1 MDRLI
6 LEAKTKEVK
15 TEAKEASVQAH
26 AEVKQEVKKAT
37 TLEEKVISKQEQKEQ
52 EITEEEKEEVEEK
65 KEIYNGY
72 LSNFENLTLSD
83 VKSQET
89 VDEVAEEVQNEEI
102 EDEQKVSPPQVK
114 EEKTVKKLI
123 IEKPNYDFIAKS
135 NKKEKPRRK
144 GKLKTIVLACAL
156 AICSVLCVSGA
167 VMCDQLNDNYLELQD
182 TYDLNLR
189 TYLSNIN
196 KLNIT
201 NQGLEF
207 LETYPEELNAPSDIG
222 KTSNWFD
229 RLANF
234 IAGLFGG

>member
-6 LEAKTKEVK
+6 LEAKTEV
-15 TEAKEASVQAH
+15 KEASVQTQ
-26 AEVKQEVKKAT
+26 AEEKQEVKKKEI

-52 EITEEEKEEVEEK
+52 EKIEEKVEEVEEK
-65 KEIYNGY
+65 KEIYDGY

-83 VKSQET
+83 VKSQEA
-89 VDEVAEEVQNEEI
+89 VKEEEPVAEVAEEVVE
-102 EDEQKVSPPQVK
+102 
-114 EEKTVKKLI
+114 EEKPLAVQERAVKKLI

-135 NKKEKPRRK
+135 NKKEKPKRK

-156 AICSVLCVSGA
+156 AVCSVLCVSGA
-167 VMCDQLNDNYLELQD
+167 VMCDQLNNNYLELQD

-189 TYLSNIN
+189 SYLSNIN

-207 LETYPEELNAPSDIG
+207 LETYPEELNTPSSIG

-229 RLANF
+229 RIANF

>member
-6 LEAKTKEVK
+6 LEAKTEVK
-15 TEAKEASVQAH
+15 EKSMETK
-26 AEVKQEVKKAT
+26 AEEKQEVKKKEI

-52 EITEEEKEEVEEK
+52 EKIEEKVEEVEEK
-65 KEIYNGY
+65 KEIYDGY

-83 VKSQET
+83 VKSQEA
-89 VDEVAEEVQNEEI
+89 VKEEEPVAEVAEEVVE
-102 EDEQKVSPPQVK
+102 
-114 EEKTVKKLI
+114 EEKPLAVQERTVKKLI

-135 NKKEKPRRK
+135 NKKEKPKRK

-156 AICSVLCVSGA
+156 AVCSVLCVSGA
-167 VMCDQLNDNYLELQD
+167 VMCDQLNNNYLELQD

-189 TYLSNIN
+189 SYLSNIN

-207 LETYPEELNAPSDIG
+207 LETYPEELNTPSSIG

-229 RLANF
+229 RIANF

>member
-6 LEAKTKEVK
+6 LEAKTEV
-15 TEAKEASVQAH
+15 KEASVETQA
-26 AEVKQEVKKAT
+26 EEKQEVKKIEI

-52 EITEEEKEEVEEK
+52 EKIEEKVEEVEEK
-65 KEIYNGY
+65 KEIYDGY

-83 VKSQET
+83 VKSQEA
-89 VDEVAEEVQNEEI
+89 VKEQEPVAQVAEEVVE
-102 EDEQKVSPPQVK
+102 
-114 EEKTVKKLI
+114 EEKPLAVQERTVKKLI

-135 NKKEKPRRK
+135 NKKEKKK

-156 AICSVLCVSGA
+156 AVCSVLCVSGA
-167 VMCDQLNDNYLELQD
+167 VMCDQLNNNYLELQD

-189 TYLSNIN
+189 SYLSNIN

-207 LETYPEELNAPSDIG
+207 LETYPEELNTPSSIG
-222 KTSNWFD
+222 ETTNWFD
-229 RLANF
+229 RIANF

>member
-6 LEAKTKEVK
+6 LEAKTEV
-15 TEAKEASVQAH
+15 KEASVQTQ
-26 AEVKQEVKKAT
+26 AEEKQEVKKT
-37 TLEEKVISKQEQKEQ
+37 EITLEEKVISKQEQKEQ
-52 EITEEEKEEVEEK
+52 EKIEEKVEEVEEK
-65 KEIYNGY
+65 KEIYDGY

-83 VKSQET
+83 VKPQEA
-89 VDEVAEEVQNEEI
+89 VKEQEPVAQVAEEVVE
-102 EDEQKVSPPQVK
+102 
-114 EEKTVKKLI
+114 EEKPLAVQERTVKKLI

-135 NKKEKPRRK
+135 NKKEKPKRK

-156 AICSVLCVSGA
+156 AVCSVLCVSGA
-167 VMCDQLNDNYLELQD
+167 VMCDQLNNNYLELQD

-189 TYLSNIN
+189 SYLSNIN

-207 LETYPEELNAPSDIG
+207 LETYPEELNTPSSIG

-229 RLANF
+229 RIANF

>member
-6 LEAKTKEVK
+6 LEAKTKEAK
-15 TEAKEASVQAH
+15 TEAKEASVQAQ
-26 AEVKQEVKKAT
+26 AEEKQEVKKET

-52 EITEEEKEEVEEK
+52 EITEKEEVEE
-65 KEIYNGY
+65 EIYNGY

-89 VDEVAEEVQNEEI
+89 VDEVAEEVQSEEI

>member
-6 LEAKTKEVK
+6 LEAKTEV
-15 TEAKEASVQAH
+15 KEASVQTQ
-26 AEVKQEVKKAT
+26 AEEKQEVKKKEI

-52 EITEEEKEEVEEK
+52 EKVEEVEEK
-65 KEIYNGY
+65 KEIYDGY

-83 VKSQET
+83 VKPQEA
-89 VDEVAEEVQNEEI
+89 VKEEEPVAEVAEEV
-102 EDEQKVSPPQVK
+102 VG
-114 EEKTVKKLI
+114 EEKPLAVQERTVKKLI

-135 NKKEKPRRK
+135 NKKEKPKRK

-156 AICSVLCVSGA
+156 AVCSVLCVSGA
-167 VMCDQLNDNYLELQD
+167 VMCDQLNNNYLELQD

-189 TYLSNIN
+189 SYLSNIN

-207 LETYPEELNAPSDIG
+207 LETYPEELNTPSSIG
-222 KTSNWFD
+222 ETTNWFD
-229 RLANF
+229 RIANF

>member
-6 LEAKTKEVK
+6 LEAKTEV
-15 TEAKEASVQAH
+15 KEASVQTQ
-26 AEVKQEVKKAT
+26 AEEKQEVKKKEI
-37 TLEEKVISKQEQKEQ
+37 TLEEKVISKQEQKEK
-52 EITEEEKEEVEEK
+52 ENTEDTVEEVEEK
-65 KEIYNGY
+65 KEIYDGY

-83 VKSQET
+83 VKPQEA
-89 VDEVAEEVQNEEI
+89 VKEQEPVAQVAEEVVE
-102 EDEQKVSPPQVK
+102 
-114 EEKTVKKLI
+114 EEKPLAVQERTVKKLI

-135 NKKEKPRRK
+135 NKKEKPKRK

-156 AICSVLCVSGA
+156 AVCSVLCVSGA
-167 VMCDQLNDNYLELQD
+167 VMCDQLNNNYLELQD

-189 TYLSNIN
+189 SYLSNIN

-207 LETYPEELNAPSDIG
+207 LETYPEELNTPSSIG

-229 RLANF
+229 RIANF

>member
-6 LEAKTKEVK
+6 LEAKTKEAK
-15 TEAKEASVQAH
+15 TEVKETSVETKM
-26 AEVKQEVKKAT
+26 EVKQEVKKAT

-52 EITEEEKEEVEEK
+52 EITEKEEVEEK

-89 VDEVAEEVQNEEI
+89 VDEVAEEVQSEEI
-102 EDEQKVSPPQVK
+102 EDKEQISPPQVE

-135 NKKEKPRRK
+135 NKKEKKK

-167 VMCDQLNDNYLELQD
+167 VMCDQLNNNYLELQD

-189 TYLSNIN
+189 SYLSNIN

-207 LETYPEELNAPSDIG
+207 LETYPEELNTPSSIG
-222 KTSNWFD
+222 ETTNWFD
-229 RLANF
+229 RIANF

>member
-6 LEAKTKEVK
+6 LEAKTKEAK
-15 TEAKEASVQAH
+15 TEVKETSVQTQ
-26 AEVKQEVKKAT
+26 AEEKQEVKKET

-52 EITEEEKEEVEEK
+52 EITEEEKEEVED
-65 KEIYNGY
+65 EIYNGY
-72 LSNFENLTLSD
+72 LSNFDNLTLSD

-89 VDEVAEEVQNEEI
+89 VDEVAEEVQSEEI
-102 EDEQKVSPPQVK
+102 EDEQKEQISPPQIK

-135 NKKEKPRRK
+135 NKKEKKK
-144 GKLKTIVLACAL
+144 GKLKTIVLTCAL

>member
-6 LEAKTKEVK
+6 LEAKTEVK
-15 TEAKEASVQAH
+15 EKSVETK
-26 AEVKQEVKKAT
+26 AEEKQEVKKKEI

-52 EITEEEKEEVEEK
+52 EKIEEKVEEVEEK
-65 KEIYNGY
+65 KEIYDGY

-83 VKSQET
+83 VKPQEA
-89 VDEVAEEVQNEEI
+89 VKEEDPVAEVAEEVVE
-102 EDEQKVSPPQVK
+102 
-114 EEKTVKKLI
+114 EEKPLAVQERTVKKLI

-135 NKKEKPRRK
+135 NKKEKPKRK

-156 AICSVLCVSGA
+156 AVCSVLCVSGA
-167 VMCDQLNDNYLELQD
+167 VMCDQLNNNYLELQD

-189 TYLSNIN
+189 SYLSNIN

-222 KTSNWFD
+222 KSSNWFD
-229 RLANF
+229 RIANF

>member
-6 LEAKTKEVK
+6 LEAKTEV
-15 TEAKEASVQAH
+15 KEASVQTQ
-26 AEVKQEVKKAT
+26 AEEKQEVKKIEI

-52 EITEEEKEEVEEK
+52 EKIEEKVEEVEEK
-65 KEIYNGY
+65 KEIYDGY

-83 VKSQET
+83 VKPQEA
-89 VDEVAEEVQNEEI
+89 VKEQEPVAQVAEEVVE
-102 EDEQKVSPPQVK
+102 
-114 EEKTVKKLI
+114 EEKPLAVQERTVKKLI

-135 NKKEKPRRK
+135 NKKEKSKRK

-156 AICSVLCVSGA
+156 AVCSVLCVSGA
-167 VMCDQLNDNYLELQD
+167 VMCDQLNNNYLELQD

-189 TYLSNIN
+189 SYLSNIN

-207 LETYPEELNAPSDIG
+207 LETYPEELNTPSSIG
-222 KTSNWFD
+222 ETTNWFD
-229 RLANF
+229 RIANF

>member
-6 LEAKTKEVK
+6 LEAKTEV
-15 TEAKEASVQAH
+15 KEASVETKAD
-26 AEVKQEVKKAT
+26 EKQEVKKIEI

-52 EITEEEKEEVEEK
+52 EKIEEKVEEVEEK
-65 KEIYNGY
+65 KEIYDGY

-83 VKSQET
+83 VKPQEA
-89 VDEVAEEVQNEEI
+89 VKEQEPVAQVAEEVVE
-102 EDEQKVSPPQVK
+102 
-114 EEKTVKKLI
+114 EEKPLAVQERTVKKLI

-135 NKKEKPRRK
+135 NKKEKPKRK

-156 AICSVLCVSGA
+156 AVCSVLCVSGA
-167 VMCDQLNDNYLELQD
+167 VMCDQLNNNYLELQD

-189 TYLSNIN
+189 SYLSNIN

-207 LETYPEELNAPSDIG
+207 LETYPEELNTPSSIG

-229 RLANF
+229 RIANF

>member
-6 LEAKTKEVK
+6 LEAKTEV
-15 TEAKEASVQAH
+15 KEASVQTQAD
-26 AEVKQEVKKAT
+26 EKQEVKKIEI

-52 EITEEEKEEVEEK
+52 EKIEEKVEEVEEK

-89 VDEVAEEVQNEEI
+89 VDEVAEEVQSEEI

-167 VMCDQLNDNYLELQD
+167 VMCDQLNNNYLELQD

-189 TYLSNIN
+189 SYLSNIN

-207 LETYPEELNAPSDIG
+207 LETYPEELNTPSSIG

-229 RLANF
+229 RIANF

>member
-6 LEAKTKEVK
+6 LEAKTEV
-15 TEAKEASVQAH
+15 KEASVQTQ
-26 AEVKQEVKKAT
+26 AEEKQEVKKA

-52 EITEEEKEEVEEK
+52 EKIEEKVEEVEEK
-65 KEIYNGY
+65 KEIYDGY

-83 VKSQET
+83 VKPQEA
-89 VDEVAEEVQNEEI
+89 VKEQEPVAQVAEEVVE
-102 EDEQKVSPPQVK
+102 
-114 EEKTVKKLI
+114 EEKPFAVQERTVKKLI

-135 NKKEKPRRK
+135 NKKEKPKRK

-156 AICSVLCVSGA
+156 AVCSVLCVSGA
-167 VMCDQLNDNYLELQD
+167 VMCDQLNNNYLELQD

-189 TYLSNIN
+189 SYLSNIN

-207 LETYPEELNAPSDIG
+207 LETYPEELNTPSSIG
-222 KTSNWFD
+222 ETTNWFD
-229 RLANF
+229 RIANF

>member
-6 LEAKTKEVK
+6 LEAKTEGKEP
-15 TEAKEASVQAH
+15 SVQTQ
-26 AEVKQEVKKAT
+26 AEEKQEVKKKEI

-52 EITEEEKEEVEEK
+52 EKIEEKVEDVEEK
-65 KEIYNGY
+65 KEIYDGY

-83 VKSQET
+83 VKPQEA
-89 VDEVAEEVQNEEI
+89 VKEEEPVAEVAEEVVE
-102 EDEQKVSPPQVK
+102 
-114 EEKTVKKLI
+114 EEKPLAVQ
-123 IEKPNYDFIAKS
+123 EKPNYDFIAKS
-135 NKKEKPRRK
+135 NKKEKPKRK

-156 AICSVLCVSGA
+156 AVCSVLCVSGA
-167 VMCDQLNDNYLELQD
+167 VMCDQLNNNYLELQD

-189 TYLSNIN
+189 SYLSNIN

-207 LETYPEELNAPSDIG
+207 LETYPEELNTPSSIG

-229 RLANF
+229 RIANF

>member
-6 LEAKTKEVK
+6 LEAKTEVK
-15 TEAKEASVQAH
+15 EKSVETKE
-26 AEVKQEVKKAT
+26 EEKQEVKKKEI

-52 EITEEEKEEVEEK
+52 EKIEEKVEEVEEK
-65 KEIYNGY
+65 KEIYDGY

-83 VKSQET
+83 VKVT
-89 VDEVAEEVQNEEI
+89 EEKEEQKEQEI
-102 EDEQKVSPPQVK
+102 EEEQISEVLPQVK

-123 IEKPNYDFIAKS
+123 IEKPNYDFIAKT
-135 NKKEKPRRK
+135 NKKEKPKRK
-144 GKLKTIVLACAL
+144 GKLKTIILSCAL
-156 AICSVLCVSGA
+156 AVCSILCVSGA
-167 VMCDQLNDNYLELQD
+167 VMCDQLSNNYLELQD

-189 TYLSNIN
+189 SYLSNIN

-207 LETYPEELNAPSDIG
+207 LETYPEELNTPSSIG
-222 KTSNWFD
+222 ETSNWFD
-229 RLANF
+229 RIANF

>member
-6 LEAKTKEVK
+6 LEAKTKEAK
-15 TEAKEASVQAH
+15 TEAKEASVQAQ
-26 AEVKQEVKKAT
+26 AEEKQEVKKET

-52 EITEEEKEEVEEK
+52 EITEEEKEEVEE
-65 KEIYNGY
+65 EIYNGY

-89 VDEVAEEVQNEEI
+89 VDDVAEEVQSEEI

-135 NKKEKPRRK
+135 NKKEKKK